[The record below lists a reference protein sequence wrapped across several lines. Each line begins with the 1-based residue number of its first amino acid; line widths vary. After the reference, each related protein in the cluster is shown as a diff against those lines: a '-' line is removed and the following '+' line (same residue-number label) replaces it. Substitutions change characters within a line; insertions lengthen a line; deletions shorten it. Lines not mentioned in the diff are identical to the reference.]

1 MADRGFEFSFRRPG
15 GKSIVHQRTRI
26 LLRITGGLKMVTTK
40 SDPVQL
46 ILAQKTD
53 ALLIHQLKKS
63 AFMPL
68 YEKYHDTET
77 TPALDPLEKVELQ
90 LAQEETDYW
99 LIALEGKIVG
109 AVRVVKKRDAHVIS
123 PLFIIPEE
131 QNKHAASQALTQL
144 FTMYPEVFTWR
155 LVTIME
161 EERNCH
167 FYEKLGFYSTFT
179 GKPTGSLTLTGYE
192 KRILQEES

>member
-1 MADRGFEFSFRRPG
+1 M
-15 GKSIVHQRTRI
+15 V
-26 LLRITGGLKMVTTK
+26 ITKK
-40 SDPVQL
+40 DPVQL

-77 TPALDPLEKVELQ
+77 SPALDPPEKVELQ

-99 LIALEGKIVG
+99 LIELEGKIVG
-109 AVRVVKKRDAHVIS
+109 AVRVVKKKDAHVIS
-123 PLFIIPEE
+123 PVFIIPQE
-131 QNKHAASQALTQL
+131 QNKNVASRALDQL
-144 FTMYPEVFTWR
+144 FSMYPEVFTWR

-167 FYEKLGFYSTFT
+167 LYEKLGFT
-179 GKPTGSLTLTGYE
+179 GQ
-192 KRILQEES
+192 LQGNLQAA

>member
-1 MADRGFEFSFRRPG
+1 
-15 GKSIVHQRTRI
+15 
-26 LLRITGGLKMVTTK
+26 MVTTK

-123 PLFIIPEE
+123 LFLSSPRSRTSTPLPR
-131 QNKHAASQALTQL
+131 
-144 FTMYPEVFTWR
+144 P
-155 LVTIME
+155 
-161 EERNCH
+161 
-167 FYEKLGFYSTFT
+167 
-179 GKPTGSLTLTGYE
+179 
-192 KRILQEES
+192 

>member
-1 MADRGFEFSFRRPG
+1 
-15 GKSIVHQRTRI
+15 
-26 LLRITGGLKMVTTK
+26 MVTTK
-40 SDPVQL
+40 SDPIQL

-77 TPALDPLEKVELQ
+77 TPALDPPEKVELQ

-167 FYEKLGFYSTFT
+167 LYEKLGFYSTFT